1 MFLSS
6 PCKDVPQPGQLVGI
20 EISFLFIRQSR
31 ASAASDD
38 DDEERTVKNLAS
50 RASAREEEE
59 EEEEAFLK
67 IERLRASGS
76 ARRTVLGLFS
86 FVDFQSIKRDDDDAD
101 VVHER
106 AIDFARCD
114 CMIAL
119 RMYFKEID
127 LIRFDSI

>member
-20 EISFLFIRQSR
+20 EISFLFIRTST

-38 DDEERTVKNLAS
+38 DDEEWTVKNLAS

-59 EEEEAFLK
+59 EEEAFLK
-67 IERLRASGS
+67 IASGS